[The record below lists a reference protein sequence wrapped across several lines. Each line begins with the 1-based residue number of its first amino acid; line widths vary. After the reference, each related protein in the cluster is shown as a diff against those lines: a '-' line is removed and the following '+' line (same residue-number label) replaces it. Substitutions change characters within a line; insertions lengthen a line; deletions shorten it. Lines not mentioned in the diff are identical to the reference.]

1 MFKYTFE
8 NSNSDKNNNEK
19 QVIKDHKISVQ
30 KSSGEELFKN
40 TFENTNSNK
49 SDSDEQVI

>member
-8 NSNSDKNNNEK
+8 NSNSDKNSNEK

-30 KSSGEELFKN
+30 KSSGEEYLKIHLRIQIVIN
-40 TFENTNSNK
+40 PIVMNK
-49 SDSDEQVI
+49 